1 MITSNYLWVT
11 SSFFWASKSKS
22 NLVTSAHIGTAL
34 SPTCDFESE
43 LQNIYFS
50 FFTII
55 LRILICKI
63 LFSSQ
68 LPPEAILTYFYP
80 QVVYLRWCCHQRCLI
95 LNRYRISLAI
105 SFCDSLLAFFHP
117 LPHRQRQM
125 ILRSNLHLHRV
136 LNPLNGSWSQLFL
149 IRVRSFRQL

>member
-11 SSFFWASKSKS
+11 SSFFWANKSKS

-63 LFSSQ
+63 LFSS
-68 LPPEAILTYFYP
+68 LNKFRMSLKLKHILISNKL
-80 QVVYLRWCCHQRCLI
+80 VIMI
-95 LNRYRISLAI
+95 LNSMSNQWSKLNYSTCFIIWNYKTLKKIVTISKI
-105 SFCDSLLAFFHP
+105 FF
-117 LPHRQRQM
+117 
-125 ILRSNLHLHRV
+125 NLFAVNKRLK
-136 LNPLNGSWSQLFL
+136 QKK
-149 IRVRSFRQL
+149 